1 MTSKYHAIPTEVEGI
16 RFASRME
23 ARRYQELRLLEG
35 AGEIRDLE
43 VQPRYP
49 LRVNGRLICTYV
61 ADFRYWDVR
70 EGRQIVEDAKGVRTS
85 TYKIKAKLMA
95 ACHGITVREVQA

>member
-43 VQPRYP
+43 LQPRYP

-70 EGRQIVEDAKGVRTS
+70 EGRHVVEDAKGVRTS
-85 TYKIKAKLMA
+85 TYKLKAKLMKA
-95 ACHGITVREVQA
+95 VYEIDVQEVTA